1 MPGNITRI
9 TVQPRTAM
17 FKLFGA
23 AALCLLAIT
32 AFAQDKSALESQV
45 QAAFEAARSVAQK
58 GPVEVKMID
67 QAKLNLPEGYVFIPG
82 PQSQAILKAM
92 GNRVGNDILGMIFPS
107 GDSNANWFMVA
118 SYEDSGFIK
127 DDDAKDWNADD
138 LLKSIKAGTDSANED
153 RRARGIPE
161 SEVIGWVEKPIYD
174 ASNRRLVWSL
184 ASKAKGAPANAEQ
197 TINYNTYALGRKGYI
212 SMNLVTDLSTIE
224 SEKPI
229 ARKMLAA
236 LEFNEGN
243 RYADFNSSTDKVAE
257 YGLAAL
263 VAGVAAK
270 KLGLFAVIAAFFLKF
285 AKVAVLAGGAL
296 LVGISKWW
304 KGRSGKSDTP
314 PAP

>member
-1 MPGNITRI
+1 MPATATRI
-9 TVQPRTAM
+9 ATRHCATA
-17 FKLFGA
+17 FKLLGA
-23 AALCLLAIT
+23 GLCLLAAS
-32 AFAQDKSALESQV
+32 AFAQDKAPAESQV
-45 QAAFEAARSVAQK
+45 QAAFEAARTVAQN

-92 GNRVGNDILGMIFPS
+92 GNRVGNNIIGMIFPRGEGS
-107 GDSNANWFMVA
+107 GNWFMVA
-118 SYEDSGFIK
+118 SYEDAGYIK

-138 LLKSIKAGTDSANED
+138 LLKSIKAGTDSANEE
-153 RRARGIPE
+153 RRERGIPE
-161 SEVIGWVEKPIYD
+161 SEIIGWVEKPSYD

-184 ASKAKGAPANAEQ
+184 ASKTKGAPANAEQ

-243 RYADFNSSTDKVAE
+243 RYADFNASTDKVAE

-285 AKVAVLAGGAL
+285 AKIAIVAGGAL
-296 LVGISKWW
+296 LVGIGKWL
-304 KGRSGKSDTP
+304 KGRSAKPDTP
-314 PAP
+314 PQP